1 MPSIVGDHWYGEA
14 RRHPAQPPPTRR
26 ARQPR
31 FDSPALAAA
40 AQLTRI
46 VRRRPVC
53 RVQAQARLATR
64 TRGAVVPDPRGRTIS
79 MRYPQVTDRMKEA
92 PIKALRAIFAG
103 FGQVLLVADRARSRA
118 LEQDTAQDAEHQ
130 PPADQ
135 PVPAAAAQR
144 PESKQPESK
153 QPESKQPESK
163 WRSLDETGNVRLLS
177 DPDLADAGLAAAETT
192 GSAGTAG
199 SVAEA
204 APAEPDA
211 APAETDTAPP
221 GAADALAETA
231 AAAPETAAAAP
242 EPDAEVSDSGIAAP
256 EPHVVIPEAAGGPG
270 RRPPGL
276 LRPPSGRA
284 SNWPGPSGRL
294 PGRTLPGP
302 PPRQPVPRLPL
313 PRRLDCRCATT
324 TSSLSPRYA
333 PGCAISTHP
342 SFAFWWSMSGR
353 TRPGMRS

>member
-1 MPSIVGDHWYGEA
+1 
-14 RRHPAQPPPTRR
+14 
-26 ARQPR
+26 
-31 FDSPALAAA
+31 
-40 AQLTRI
+40 
-46 VRRRPVC
+46 
-53 RVQAQARLATR
+53 
-64 TRGAVVPDPRGRTIS
+64 

-153 QPESKQPESK
+153 QPESK

-192 GSAGTAG
+192 GSAGAAG
-199 SVAEA
+199 SGAEA

-211 APAETDTAPP
+211 APAETDAAPP
-221 GAADALAETA
+221 EADDALAETA

-256 EPHVVIPEAAGGPG
+256 EPHVVLAEAAAAAVGPG
-270 RRPPGL
+270 QDLAGALGAPAGPDT
-276 LRPPSGRA
+276 SGAAA
-284 SNWPGPSGRL
+284 SPAGAPAAAAS
-294 PGRTLPGP
+294 PAS
-302 PPRQPVPRLPL
+302 LPL
-313 PRRLDCRCATT
+313 RNYDELTFASLRARLRNLDTSQLRVLVEYERAHEARDAVLTMFERRIAKL
-324 TSSLSPRYA
+324 SS
-333 PGCAISTHP
+333 GQD
-342 SFAFWWSMSGR
+342 
-353 TRPGMRS
+353 

>member
-31 FDSPALAAA
+31 FDSPAPAAA
-40 AQLTRI
+40 APPTRI

-103 FGQVLLVADRARSRA
+103 FGQVLLVADRARRRS
-118 LEQDTAQDAEHQ
+118 LDEDTAQDGEHQ

-144 PESKQPESK
+144 PESK

-192 GSAGTAG
+192 GSAGAAG
-199 SVAEA
+199 SGAEA

-211 APAETDTAPP
+211 APAETDAAPP
-221 GAADALAETA
+221 EADDALAETA
-231 AAAPETAAAAP
+231 AAAPETAAAAT
-242 EPDAEVSDSGIAAP
+242 EPDAEGSDSGIAAP
-256 EPHVVIPEAAGGPG
+256 EPHVVIAEAAAAAVGPG
-270 RRPPGL
+270 QELAGALGAPAGPDTSGAAASPAGAPAAAGSPASPP
-276 LRPPSGRA
+276 LRNYDELTFASLRA
-284 SNWPGPSGRL
+284 RL
-294 PGRTLPGP
+294 R
-302 PPRQPVPRLPL
+302 
-313 PRRLDCRCATT
+313 
-324 TSSLSPRYA
+324 
-333 PGCAISTHP
+333 
-342 SFAFWWSMSGR
+342 
-353 TRPGMRS
+353 

>member
-103 FGQVLLVADRARSRA
+103 FRQVLLVADPATCPGPARAGGGS
-118 LEQDTAQDAEHQ
+118 
-130 PPADQ
+130 
-135 PVPAAAAQR
+135 
-144 PESKQPESK
+144 
-153 QPESKQPESK
+153 
-163 WRSLDETGNVRLLS
+163 G
-177 DPDLADAGLAAAETT
+177 AGP
-192 GSAGTAG
+192 
-199 SVAEA
+199 
-204 APAEPDA
+204 APAGRGA
-211 APAETDTAPP
+211 APAETDAAPP
-221 GAADALAETA
+221 EADDALAETA

-242 EPDAEVSDSGIAAP
+242 QADAEGSDSGIAGP
-256 EPHVVIPEAAGGPG
+256 GPHV
-270 RRPPGL
+270 GL
-276 LRPPSGRA
+276 ARA
-284 SNWPGPSGRL
+284 
-294 PGRTLPGP
+294 
-302 PPRQPVPRLPL
+302 
-313 PRRLDCRCATT
+313 
-324 TSSLSPRYA
+324 
-333 PGCAISTHP
+333 
-342 SFAFWWSMSGR
+342 
-353 TRPGMRS
+353 

>member
-1 MPSIVGDHWYGEA
+1 
-14 RRHPAQPPPTRR
+14 
-26 ARQPR
+26 
-31 FDSPALAAA
+31 
-40 AQLTRI
+40 
-46 VRRRPVC
+46 
-53 RVQAQARLATR
+53 
-64 TRGAVVPDPRGRTIS
+64 

-192 GSAGTAG
+192 GSAGAAG

-211 APAETDTAPP
+211 APAETDAAPP
-221 GAADALAETA
+221 EADDALAETA

-256 EPHVVIPEAAGGPG
+256 EPHVVIAEAAAAAVGPG
-270 RRPPGL
+270 QELAGAFGAPAGPDT
-276 LRPPSGRA
+276 SGAAA
-284 SNWPGPSGRL
+284 SPAGAPAAAAS
-294 PGRTLPGP
+294 PAS
-302 PPRQPVPRLPL
+302 LPL
-313 PRRLDCRCATT
+313 RNYDELTFASLRARLRNLDTSQLRVLVEYERAHEARDAVLTMFERRIAKL
-324 TSSLSPRYA
+324 SS
-333 PGCAISTHP
+333 GQD
-342 SFAFWWSMSGR
+342 
-353 TRPGMRS
+353 

>member
-31 FDSPALAAA
+31 FDSPAPAAA
-40 AQLTRI
+40 APPTRI

-135 PVPAAAAQR
+135 PVPARAR
-144 PESKQPESK
+144 ERLER
-153 QPESKQPESK
+153 KQPESK

-192 GSAGTAG
+192 GSAGAAG
-199 SVAEA
+199 PGGGP

-221 GAADALAETA
+221 GADDALAETA
-231 AAAPETAAAAP
+231 AAAPETAAAAT
-242 EPDAEVSDSGIAAP
+242 EPDAEGSDSGIAAP
-256 EPHVVIPEAAGGPG
+256 EPHVVIAEAAAAAVGPG
-270 RRPPGL
+270 QELAGALGAPAGPDTSGAAASPAGAPAAAGSPASPPLRNYDELTFASLRARLRNLDTSQLRVLVEYERAHEARDAVLTMFERRIAKL
-276 LRPPSGRA
+276 SSG
-284 SNWPGPSGRL
+284 
-294 PGRTLPGP
+294 
-302 PPRQPVPRLPL
+302 Q
-313 PRRLDCRCATT
+313 D
-324 TSSLSPRYA
+324 
-333 PGCAISTHP
+333 
-342 SFAFWWSMSGR
+342 
-353 TRPGMRS
+353 